1 MGSSNSTPRPIVLS
15 GETPVRFSSSLVETL
30 QSSSETDHTREKA
43 LELHIQE
50 RVASELRRL
59 EARESEILASVD
71 RKLDKQIASE
81 DGLNREKV
89 QREIDALKAR
99 LENVPKVLELEEG
112 VKNARENV
120 VSCLRAN
127 STRPLDCWKEVA
139 EFKEQTRRLEKA
151 FVVKTV
157 GREY

>member
-1 MGSSNSTPRPIVLS
+1 M
-15 GETPVRFSSSLVETL
+15 ETL

-120 VSCLRAN
+120 VSCLRA
-127 STRPLDCWKEVA
+127 K
-139 EFKEQTRRLEKA
+139 
-151 FVVKTV
+151 
-157 GREY
+157 